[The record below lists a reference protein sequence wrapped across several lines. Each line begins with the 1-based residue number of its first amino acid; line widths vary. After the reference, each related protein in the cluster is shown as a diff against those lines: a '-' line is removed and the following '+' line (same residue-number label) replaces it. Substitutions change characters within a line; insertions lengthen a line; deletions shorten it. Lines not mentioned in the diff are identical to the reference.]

1 MKQLYYEIRDS
12 LQIGISLVVKQ
23 TAFLK
28 LGNTALNEDIVLTFW
43 PMTDGVQFDTCLEE
57 VQRRG
62 NAPS

>member
-28 LGNTALNEDIVLTFW
+28 LGNMALNEDIVLTFW
-43 PMTDGVQFDTCLEE
+43 SMTDGVQFDTCLEE
-57 VQRRG
+57 VQ
-62 NAPS
+62 